1 MRYFRAGRG
10 EQGNRVR
17 RPGIR
22 VANEAG
28 LQNII
33 TEAQVL
39 KCQCVRVCVRVCVCV
54 RLFDPGLQVSVGAS
68 DAAGIIRLPKKKLS
82 THNMFLLR
90 MLLCV
95 PGFMLILG
103 FAKG

>member
-39 KCQCVRVCVRVCVCV
+39 KCLSLRVCVRVCV
-54 RLFDPGLQVSVGAS
+54 RS
-68 DAAGIIRLPKKKLS
+68 IRGSRSPLVLLTQQDLYDSLKSIYRILS
-82 THNMFLLR
+82 F
-90 MLLCV
+90 
-95 PGFMLILG
+95 F
-103 FAKG
+103 

>member
-1 MRYFRAGRG
+1 M
-10 EQGNRVR
+10 R

-39 KCQCVRVCVRVCVCV
+39 KCQLVCACVCVCVCV

-68 DAAGIIRLPKKKLS
+68 DAAGFIRLPKKYLS
-82 THNMFLLR
+82 HTQFLLR
-90 MLLCV
+90 MLFCV